1 MCRSFTSTPRRL
13 PHWQREN
20 ISPPYANMQ
29 NLSHVNWLS
38 HHRHLNRTFFGR
50 KLILNR
56 FTSRHLILFDK
67 QILFYYSPTKY
78 FIFTHITTPY
88 KCVLNCV
95 SIHCWK
101 KTPLRLNWTVQY
113 SGLLP
118 IMKSHLI
125 NLCCHCYLN
134 QTNVKVQPRVPLP
147 TVSGFDQCIK
157 YLISAKNT
165 YYTIGSAK

>member
-67 QILFYYSPTKY
+67 QILSYYSPTKY
-78 FIFTHITTPY
+78 LCEYTQLEKNPTEVELDSAVDFY
-88 KCVLNCV
+88 
-95 SIHCWK
+95 
-101 KTPLRLNWTVQY
+101 PL
-113 SGLLP
+113 
-118 IMKSHLI
+118 MKSHLI

-165 YYTIGSAK
+165 YYTTGSAK